1 MTSNGVFVRA
11 VRRSRRPKVLDV
23 IGKLLRVLASL
34 GMFVGAQAAGVE
46 VAGATPV
53 CSGYNWAGCNLTN
66 HDYTGA
72 N

>member
-1 MTSNGVFVRA
+1 M
-11 VRRSRRPKVLDV
+11 LDV
-23 IGKLLRVLASL
+23 IGKLLLVLASL